1 MTITTPAVVLSGI
14 KYGESSLIVKALTRE
29 SGLNSYWVPGVYGKK
44 KSRMHSSFFQPL
56 SILEINGYHKNKGTL
71 ERMREVRPLY
81 QFHSFSTD
89 VRKVACALFISE
101 VLLSSLEQDQQDEAL
116 YEYVERS
123 IRWMDASDFSPLFPA
138 YFLWNLTAYLGFFP
152 DTSHRDFPLFHLSE
166 GTFVLKGHPS
176 QCLEGEGLKLF
187 ISLTECGLDE
197 LVGLSYGKGE
207 PKEQLLWCIRY
218 YEQQVQGFRSP
229 RSLSVLKDVFA

>member
-1 MTITTPAVVLSGI
+1 MTVTTPAVVLSGI

-29 SGLNSYWVPGVYGKK
+29 SGLKSYWVPGVYGKS
-44 KSRMHSSFFQPL
+44 KSRIRSSFFQPL

-71 ERMREVRPLY
+71 ERMREARPLH
-81 QFHSFSTD
+81 QSHSFSTD
-89 VRKVACALFISE
+89 MRKVACALFISE
-101 VLLSSLEQDQQDEAL
+101 VLLSCLEQDQQDEAL

-123 IRWMDASDFSPLFPA
+123 VRWMDTADFSPLFPA
-138 YFLWNLTAYLGFFP
+138 YFLWNLTAYLGFYP
-152 DTSHRDFPLFHLSE
+152 DTSGCELPAFHLGE
-166 GTFVLKGHPS
+166 GTFVSTAPPT

-187 ISLTECGLDE
+187 ISLTECGLDQ
-197 LVGLSYGKGE
+197 LDGLSFGKGQ